1 MFRPALQPRLQA
13 ASKDLTL
20 YASLALS
27 TKSIADYDSV
37 PGVDTQ
43 QLRELA
49 EPLRDARVLNLS
61 VTTFGTSV
69 ADLLGSTTPLLQ
81 DLGLDSHWQ
90 AVRSYED
97 PTLESAIYNAI
108 AGTPVW
114 SSEFADHWRRYNEMN
129 AELYEDDWDFV
140 IVHDPQPAGIP
151 MVLREGRGL
160 GRAKWIWH
168 CHLDLTSAN
177 EALRLLLRSQSDYY
191 DAVVF
196 DLPQYTIP
204 EIESDRLRIIRP
216 AIDPLDP
223 HNADIS
229 EDTISEVLARLGVD
243 PEMPLVVQV
252 APLDRWHDAVGLIN
266 AVRAARQSVPGLQL
280 VLVANITRD
289 DPETRSYFQEIVQ
302 CVEPGEPVQIISTL
316 DELGYVGINVFQRA
330 ANAVAL
336 RNVRKGLSMR
346 LLDAM
351 WKARPVVT
359 RTGGP
364 MSDLVQDGETG
375 WLADN
380 DESWSAALAE
390 AVTQPAEAARRSAN
404 ARALVRDNYLIT
416 RYLADYLALLRE
428 LR

>member
-1 MFRPALQPRLQA
+1 MR
-13 ASKDLTL
+13 
-20 YASLALS
+20 
-27 TKSIADYDSV
+27 
-37 PGVDTQ
+37 
-43 QLRELA
+43 LRELA

-114 SSEFADHWRRYNEMN
+114 SAEFADHWRRYNEMN

-151 MVLREGRGL
+151 MVLREGKGL

-177 EALRLLLRSQSDYY
+177 EALRLLLRSQADYY

-204 EIESDRLRIIRP
+204 EIETDRLRIIRP

-229 EDTISEVLARLGVD
+229 DETISEVLARLGVD
-243 PEMPLVVQV
+243 PEQPLVVQV

-266 AVRAARQSVPGLQL
+266 AVRGTRESVPGLQL

-289 DPETRSYFQEIVQ
+289 DPETRSYFQEIIQ
-302 CVEPGEPVQIISTL
+302 CVEPNEPVQIISTL

-330 ANAVAL
+330 AHAVAL

-364 MSDLVQDGETG
+364 MSDLIQDGETG
-375 WLADN
+375 WLADS
-380 DESWSAALAE
+380 DESWSTALTE
-390 AVTQPAEAARRSAN
+390 AVTQHEEAARRSEN

-416 RYLADYLALLRE
+416 RYLADYLTLLGE

>member
-1 MFRPALQPRLQA
+1 
-13 ASKDLTL
+13 
-20 YASLALS
+20 
-27 TKSIADYDSV
+27 
-37 PGVDTQ
+37 
-43 QLRELA
+43 
-49 EPLRDARVLNLS
+49 
-61 VTTFGTSV
+61 
-69 ADLLGSTTPLLQ
+69 
-81 DLGLDSHWQ
+81 
-90 AVRSYED
+90 
-97 PTLESAIYNAI
+97 
-108 AGTPVW
+108 
-114 SSEFADHWRRYNEMN
+114 
-129 AELYEDDWDFV
+129 
-140 IVHDPQPAGIP
+140 
-151 MVLREGRGL
+151 
-160 GRAKWIWH
+160 KWIWH

-229 EDTISEVLARLGVD
+229 EDTIAEVLARLGVD

-330 ANAVAL
+330 ADAVAL

-375 WLADN
+375 WLADS
-380 DESWSAALAE
+380 DETWSAALAE

-404 ARALVRDNYLIT
+404 ARELVRDNYLIT
-416 RYLADYLALLRE
+416 RYLGDYLTLLRE